1 VDVTGV
7 GVLLTP
13 AHLVHAERVLRP
25 PSLLDPRG
33 DEHGGRLSFPPL
45 NTHQEAE
52 SMKMLAILLTLP
64 VVTVI
69 VLIETAKVAR
79 DGLDAIAGPYIDMGP
94 DL

>member
-1 VDVTGV
+1 
-7 GVLLTP
+7 
-13 AHLVHAERVLRP
+13 
-25 PSLLDPRG
+25 
-33 DEHGGRLSFPPL
+33 
-45 NTHQEAE
+45 
-52 SMKMLAILLTLP
+52 MKMLAILLTLP